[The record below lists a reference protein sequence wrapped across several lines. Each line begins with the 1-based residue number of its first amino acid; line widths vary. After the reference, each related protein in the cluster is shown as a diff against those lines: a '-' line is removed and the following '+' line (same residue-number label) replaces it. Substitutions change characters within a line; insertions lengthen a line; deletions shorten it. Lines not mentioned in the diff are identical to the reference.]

1 MRMRNV
7 LILIAGLI
15 VGVGLGLLVIGLFAD
30 GDSPRMSANLDRPAS
45 TSTLAMDAPAPDFEL
60 VALNGESIRLED
72 LRGQPVLINFWAT
85 WCAPCQ
91 LEMPAF
97 QDRYEQHAGALR
109 VLAVNF
115 DEPRA
120 DVQAFAD
127 DLGLTFDVL
136 LDPGGEVQRLYQ
148 VRGYPTTV
156 LVDADGVVRVL
167 HIGLMTE
174 NQLDQYL
181 SELGL

>member
-1 MRMRNV
+1 MRNA
-7 LILIAGLI
+7 LTLIAGLI
-15 VGVGLGLLVIGLFAD
+15 VGVGIGLLVIGLFTD
-30 GDSPRMSANLDRPAS
+30 EDSPRVSESLDQSASAL
-45 TSTLAMDAPAPDFEL
+45 TLAVDTPAPDFEL
-60 VALNGESIRLED
+60 VALTGESIRLED

-85 WCAPCQ
+85 WCAPCK

-97 QDRYEQHAGALR
+97 QDRYEQYAGDLR
-109 VLAVNF
+109 ILAVNF

-127 DLGLTFDVL
+127 DLSLTFDVL

>member
-1 MRMRNV
+1 
-7 LILIAGLI
+7 
-15 VGVGLGLLVIGLFAD
+15 
-30 GDSPRMSANLDRPAS
+30 
-45 TSTLAMDAPAPDFEL
+45 
-60 VALNGESIRLED
+60 
-72 LRGQPVLINFWAT
+72 
-85 WCAPCQ
+85 
-91 LEMPAF
+91 MPAF
-97 QDRYEQHAGALR
+97 QDRYEQYAGDLR
-109 VLAVNF
+109 ILAVNF

-127 DLGLTFDVL
+127 DLSLTFDVL

>member
-1 MRMRNV
+1 MRNALT
-7 LILIAGLI
+7 LITGLI
-15 VGVGLGLLVIGLFAD
+15 VGVGLGLLVIGFFTD
-30 GDSPRMSANLDRPAS
+30 GDSPRMSESLDQSAS

-60 VALNGESIRLED
+60 VSLNGESIRLED

-85 WCAPCQ
+85 WCAPCK

-109 VLAVNF
+109 ILAVNF

-120 DVQAFAD
+120 DVHAFAD

-181 SELGL
+181 AELGL

>member
-1 MRMRNV
+1 
-7 LILIAGLI
+7 
-15 VGVGLGLLVIGLFAD
+15 
-30 GDSPRMSANLDRPAS
+30 MSANLDRTAS
-45 TSTLAMDAPAPDFEL
+45 TSTLAVDAPAPDFEL
-60 VALNGESIRLED
+60 AALNGESIRLEE

-136 LDPGGEVQRLYQ
+136 PDPGGEVQRLYQ